1 MQPQFHRVDGV
12 WREFH
17 GTGALALATG
27 RAPGTIRRWEALG
40 VLPPP
45 RHQRSTATWGGRR
58 RLYTRGEI
66 AAIVSVVVQQKLL
79 DRRPQEL
86 RSSGL
91 RTHID
96 AQLAAARQLPH
107 DRGRNTTECPGA
119 TTS

>member
-45 RHQRSTATWGGRR
+45 RYQRSTATWGGRR
-58 RLYTRGEI
+58 RLYTRTEI
-66 AAIVSVVVQQKLL
+66 DAIASVL
-79 DRRPQEL
+79 DRQDLMNRRPQEL
-86 RSSGL
+86 ATSGL
-91 RTHID
+91 RDKFQVALEAVRDTALLQQRSGD
-96 AQLAAARQLPH
+96 
-107 DRGRNTTECPGA
+107 
-119 TTS
+119 